1 MFLAGKD
8 EVRKVHLERKIGMR
22 TLDWEVMKS
31 GAEKVIS
38 KGFVIYG
45 ASSTGKRFADYLSQ
59 MEILDRVQA
68 VFDSDE
74 KKWGGEV
81 WYGYEINPPERLEAI
96 PDDVPIVITSVFVK
110 EIIEYLDELGYEN
123 KCVLTAKCLKLA
135 IHYDIMNNG
144 ADDYLKGEIRS
155 RYQLKYDIWRK
166 CMDNRY
172 TEMAVQKKLRGVITG
187 YPTSILIHSI
197 PKTGNMTLAKS
208 LAGMSNAIM
217 TCHHVY
223 YDQPMLHEFHELL
236 SAFSERQIRII
247 SGIREP
253 IEGKISGMW
262 QNIHLPFIHND
273 KVLGTVISEN
283 FALEYEEW
291 LEDEMNAAFGLD
303 VFAEPFD
310 KQKGYTIVSKNNVSL
325 FLYRIDF
332 LSSLEKEIG
341 DFVGIGNFKLL
352 QSNLAEGKAYN
363 MAYHSFLDEVRIQ
376 REVYEGIMNSRY
388 MKHFY
393 TEEECLDYQKKWVG
407 RIE

>member
-1 MFLAGKD
+1 MAGGN
-8 EVRKVHLERKIGMR
+8 EIRRESKIKMR
-22 TLDWEVMKS
+22 TLDWEVMKK
-31 GAEKVIS
+31 GASEVVS

-59 MEILDRVQA
+59 MGIMGQVQA

-74 KKWGGEV
+74 KKWGEEIQFGH
-81 WYGYEINPPERLEAI
+81 EINPPERLEEI
-96 PDDVPIVITSVFVK
+96 PDDIPVVITSVFVK
-110 EIIEYLDELGYEN
+110 EIVEYLDKLGYEN

-144 ADDYLKGEIRS
+144 ANGYLEEEVRS
-155 RYQLKYDIWRK
+155 RYQLKYNIWRK

-172 TEMAVQKKLRGVITG
+172 TEMAVQKKMRGIITG

-223 YDQPMLHEFHELL
+223 YGKEMLQEFHELL

-273 KVLGTVISEN
+273 KVLGTVITDD

-291 LEDEMNAAFGLD
+291 LEDEIHVAFGID

-310 KQKGYTIVSKNNVSL
+310 KKKGYTIIRRDNVSL

-332 LSSLEKEIG
+332 LSSLEQEIG
-341 DFVGIGNFKLL
+341 DFVGMKNFKLL
-352 QSNLAEGKAYN
+352 QSNLAEAKAYN
-363 MAYHSFLDEVRIQ
+363 MAYHSFLNEVRIGQ
-376 REVYEGIMNSRY
+376 ENMKKMIDSKY

-393 TEEECLDYQKKWVG
+393 TENERIAYQKKWDRQTV
-407 RIE
+407 